1 MRSRSAFRKATRIYQ
16 FITNNQ
22 ISFYMLWKESFVKH
36 QKFSK
41 YYDHG
46 CRLIRI
52 CRIQWWHFLF
62 YLKYPFRANLVQKIK
77 TVSLSWN
84 LVPWLIRICRV
95 QWWCSLFLFS
105 TCNLRLESS
114 GFFIISKLCF
124 QNKLFYLG
132 TSNSIFCSS
141 LSNKNDYVGDK
152 QMHDITI
159 SY

>member
-22 ISFYMLWKESFVKH
+22 ISFYMLWKENFVKH

-77 TVSLSWN
+77 IVSLSWN
-84 LVPWLIRICRV
+84 LVAWLFQYAEFSGDVHFFCFQPATWDLNPV
-95 QWWCSLFLFS
+95 DFLLFLNYAFKTNYS
-105 TCNLRLESS
+105 IWVLQIP
-114 GFFIISKLCF
+114 FFVHLCQKKMIMWVTSKCM
-124 QNKLFYLG
+124 
-132 TSNSIFCSS
+132 I
-141 LSNKNDYVGDK
+141 
-152 QMHDITI
+152 
-159 SY
+159 